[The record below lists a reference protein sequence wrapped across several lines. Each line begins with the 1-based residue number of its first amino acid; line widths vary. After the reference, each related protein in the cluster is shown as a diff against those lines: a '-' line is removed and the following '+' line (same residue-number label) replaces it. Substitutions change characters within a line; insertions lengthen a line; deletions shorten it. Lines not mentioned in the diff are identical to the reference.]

1 MGERG
6 GGHSSHQHGRPRKDG
21 LPVRR
26 QLLPNEVDI
35 LASLREHIATHTQ
48 MINELDPE
56 ANSARIAE
64 LQGFK
69 SFWKLQLRLA
79 QKRFG
84 QPQDP
89 E

>member
-6 GGHSSHQHGRPRKDG
+6 GGHSSHQHGRPRNDG

-26 QLLPNEVDI
+26 QLLPHEDE
-35 LASLREHIATHTQ
+35 SLSALRDHIATHER
-48 MINELDPE
+48 MITELDP
-56 ANSARIAE
+56 ATNSARILE
-64 LQGFK
+64 LKGFK

-79 QKRFG
+79 QARFG
-84 QPQDP
+84 QPVDP